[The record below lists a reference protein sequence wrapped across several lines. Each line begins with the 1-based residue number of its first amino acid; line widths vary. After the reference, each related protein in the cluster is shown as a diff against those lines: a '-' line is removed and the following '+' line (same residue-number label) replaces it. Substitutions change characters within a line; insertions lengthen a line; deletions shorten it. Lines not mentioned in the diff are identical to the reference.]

1 MLNGYHETDD
11 SMHIEKCV
19 SLCKEKNFSFA
30 GVQNGNQCYCGDEA
44 PIQSAPAREC
54 HLNCAGD
61 TSQKCG
67 GHWRMNVYTI
77 TPRTTTIRTTTTRS
91 TTTRRTTTTRSTTTT
106 STTTTTTST
115 TTTKQI
121 TMTTTDRK
129 TTTTQVVT
137 SPIKTTSTIKVTTT
151 LRPTR
156 STNAITVP
164 PAIISPDLAG

>member
-1 MLNGYHETDD
+1 MNID
-11 SMHIEKCV
+11 KCV
-19 SLCKEKNFSFA
+19 SLCKEKYFSFA

-67 GHWRMNVYTI
+67 GHWRMNVYAI
-77 TPRTTTIRTTTTRS
+77 TPRTTTIRTTTTR
-91 TTTRRTTTTRSTTTT
+91 TTTTRSTTTT
-106 STTTTTTST
+106 KTTST
-115 TTTKQI
+115 TKKITT
-121 TMTTTDRK
+121 TTTDRK
-129 TTTTQVVT
+129 TTTTQIV
-137 SPIKTTSTIKVTTT
+137 SSSIKTTIKVTTT